1 MPAHRSRTVPA
12 HLLRHRSPIAGRA
25 QVGDLVRATTYVTMG
40 MSYPAWQLML
50 DGVGKPTL
58 LKSVLAAEKAS
69 FETVLAAIGSN
80 GQEAQGNG
88 QVVLFVERG
97 G

>member
-1 MPAHRSRTVPA
+1 M
-12 HLLRHRSPIAGRA
+12 
-25 QVGDLVRATTYVTMG
+25 RATTYVTMG

-50 DGVGKPTL
+50 GGVGKPTL

-80 GQEAQGNG
+80 GQGAQGNG

-97 G
+97 R